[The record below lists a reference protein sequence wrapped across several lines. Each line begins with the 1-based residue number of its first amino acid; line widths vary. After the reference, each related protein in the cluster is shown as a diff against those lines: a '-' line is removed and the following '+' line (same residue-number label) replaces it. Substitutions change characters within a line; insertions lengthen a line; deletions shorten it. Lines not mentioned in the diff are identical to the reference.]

1 MSSSSGKPNLRL
13 SLGAAFNSQV
23 MPDGFPSIPPSPTTA
38 VGTETVNTPLAS
50 SNGCPRTVRSGSTHS
65 SASTIVGVAAT
76 NCAPSSKC
84 TSPSAYSSA
93 AFMASRI
100 NFEGSWL
107 DIESDSDD
115 EKGASSI
122 FRGRRSHNRRKSSGS
137 SVKGTHGS
145 GLGANL
151 KEMTRRSSMHFRKLT
166 SKMSSSSVAN

>member
-13 SLGAAFNSQV
+13 SLGAAFASQV

-38 VGTETVNTPLAS
+38 VGTEAANTPLAS

-65 SASTIVGVAAT
+65 SASTIVGVSAS
-76 NCAPSSKC
+76 NVPSSKC
-84 TSPSAYSSA
+84 TSPSVYSSA
-93 AFMASRI
+93 AYMASRI

-107 DIESDSDD
+107 DIESDDD
-115 EKGASSI
+115 EEKGASSI

-137 SVKGTHGS
+137 SVKGTPGS

>member
-38 VGTETVNTPLAS
+38 VGTEVTSTPLAS
-50 SNGCPRTVRSGSTHS
+50 SEGCPRTTRSSSTHS
-65 SASTIVGVAAT
+65 SASTIVGVAANIT
-76 NCAPSSKC
+76 PLPKC
-84 TSPSAYSSA
+84 TSPSAYCSA
-93 AFMASRI
+93 AYMSPRI

-107 DIESDSDD
+107 DIETDSED

-166 SKMSSSSVAN
+166 SKMSSSSFAN